1 MAFSNLT
8 RYILY
13 VVAGISILMI
23 LFFYAGPKT
32 VNYDELEL
40 RVDQAMSPPDLTP
53 VAPLPT
59 VDTVAQDSTAL
70 GADGSVQDTAAT
82 MAAQT
87 PTPTPVVDIV
97 EVNLRDIMSG
107 WEYLV
112 WYRTDILII
121 WAYVLIIL
129 TLIASIV
136 FPLIHVISNPKALIR
151 LVAVLVGAAV
161 LVIISYL
168 LASDKPL
175 EIIGYTGTD
184 NSNPAILKMIDTI
197 LFVTYMLFGLALAS
211 ILYAIVSRAFK

>member
-1 MAFSNLT
+1 
-8 RYILY
+8 
-13 VVAGISILMI
+13 
-23 LFFYAGPKT
+23 
-32 VNYDELEL
+32 
-40 RVDQAMSPPDLTP
+40 
-53 VAPLPT
+53 
-59 VDTVAQDSTAL
+59 
-70 GADGSVQDTAAT
+70 
-82 MAAQT
+82 
-87 PTPTPVVDIV
+87 VDIV